1 MATKKTKPRPKNT
14 PSKPSKPKGFSR
26 GGGDADMAEAAALR
40 MDLGSEKISALGE
53 PPKESVE
60 EKIERMRRE
69 LPDGYAIFSTEGMID
84 FSDWGEEP
92 ATVAESKPSPGPE
105 PAQPKPYYGRRV
117 VFEANKIWEEAKKRE
132 IKSSLT
138 PLPTMMMG
146 GVLNEVEIEGLKTNL
161 FFTLSRLR
169 TTALSNE
176 SAAARDAAGRVIAN
190 VVAEILNDWPE
201 KATYQTCV
209 SKTIRQIKRDNE
221 GFKKRWHGELH
232 MKGVKK
238 KRVGIEKEL
247 EKFVRDAQFRLAC
260 LVDEVAH
267 ALVGGE
273 APLARLE
280 TSVLAKWMVK
290 IPGVPE
296 IAKEARKKTETFS
309 SKIDIDQLVNQAIRA
324 DVPSYFRQVF
334 RPALENG
341 LWCKMEQLR
350 GLVFKDHAD
359 VMQTMLKTIILKSKE

>member
-1 MATKKTKPRPKNT
+1 MATKKTKPRAKRP

-40 MDLGSEKISALGE
+40 MDSGSENFFALGE
-53 PPKESVE
+53 PPKESAE
-60 EKIERMRRE
+60 EKIERLRKE
-69 LPDGYAIFSTEGMID
+69 LPDGYAIFSTEGMIH
-84 FSDWGEEP
+84 FSDWTEEP
-92 ATVAESKPSPGPE
+92 AAVVESKPSPGLE
-105 PAQPKPYYGRRV
+105 PAQPKPYHGRRV
-117 VFEANKIWEEAKKRE
+117 VFEANQTWEEKIEPESKSN
-132 IKSSLT
+132 SSLA
-138 PLPTMMMG
+138 PMMMG
-146 GVLNEVEIEGLKTNL
+146 EVLNEVEIEGLKRNL

-176 SAAARDAAGRVIAN
+176 SAVARDAAGRVIAN

-247 EKFVRDAQFRLAC
+247 ENFVRDAQFRLAC

-359 VMQTMLKTIILKSKE
+359 VMQTMLKTIILKIKE